1 MNPDCRCICS
11 GVLEFKKIEF
21 APKWFDFHYL
31 CLKCG
36 QTVIHSKIPTPLG
49 YITVRV
55 QNLGVVSA
63 SSKK

>member
-1 MNPDCRCICS
+1 MNPNLCRCS
-11 GVLEFKKIEF
+11 GVLEFKKIDGVT
-21 APKWFDFHYL
+21 KVNNVSCFDFHFT

-36 QTVIHSKIPTPLG
+36 QTVIHSRFPTVLG

-63 SSKK
+63 